1 MQNTPARAARSGQS
15 AINQD
20 AADGGY
26 WHQRELAH
34 ALSRWRSDRL
44 GARLALALFG
54 PDLLRAASCGAEPME
69 DPAAK
74 PDLVAWMVD
83 ANGLRRF
90 CHISAKLARIGSTD
104 DPARPMHH
112 AARVKFDEAGPHG
125 LLPDDD
131 LEVRSAML
139 SHFIDG
145 EPLARQD
152 PRLAER
158 AMARLRLS
166 WSLVARSA
174 IEGLKSP
181 QATHLVISL
190 ASVEPDGSLRLAHTR
205 ALPSADA
212 IEALTRDAPSMSCP
226 REGQVGTLGSR
237 MMHIQRGQALSL
249 GAQRDIQIKIN
260 AGALFL
266 HAPPLGEFHP
276 RE

>member
-1 MQNTPARAARSGQS
+1 MQHTRPSPSRATQS

-26 WHQRELAH
+26 WHQRALAS
-34 ALSRWRSDRL
+34 ALRHWRSDRL

-54 PDLLRAASCGAEPME
+54 PDLFGASSCGAEPME

-74 PDLVAWMVD
+74 PDILAWMVGSD
-83 ANGLRRF
+83 GVKRLR
-90 CHISAKLARIGSTD
+90 HISAKLARIGSTD

-112 AARVKFDEAGPHG
+112 AARVKFDEAGAHG

-131 LEVRSAML
+131 LEVRSALL

-152 PRLAER
+152 PDLARR
-158 AMARLRLS
+158 AMAHLRS
-166 WSLVARSA
+166 QWDLVARSA
-174 IEGLKSP
+174 IEGLP
-181 QATHLVISL
+181 HPRATHLVISL
-190 ASVEPDGSLRLAHTR
+190 AEVQPDGSLRLAHTR
-205 ALPSADA
+205 SMPSSDA
-212 IEALTRDAPSMSCP
+212 IAALARDAPSMSAP

-266 HAPPLGEFHP
+266 LAPPLSEFAP
-276 RE
+276 S